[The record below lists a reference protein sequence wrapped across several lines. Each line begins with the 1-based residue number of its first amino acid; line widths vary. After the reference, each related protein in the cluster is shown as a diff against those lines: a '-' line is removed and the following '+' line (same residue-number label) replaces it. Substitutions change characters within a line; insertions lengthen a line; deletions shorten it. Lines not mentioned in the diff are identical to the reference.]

1 MTAIEELLD
10 TEAISK
16 LRPFYRAA
24 RAARAIE
31 HRYRSKEFSYDQA
44 PL

>member
-1 MTAIEELLD
+1 MTAIEELLE
-10 TEAISK
+10 TEAIRK

-31 HRYRSKEFSYDQA
+31 NKHRSKEFSYDQA